1 MSSEATTQGLVR
13 FEVRDGVST
22 LTLDDPARM
31 NALSPAMLR
40 ECQAA
45 LARVHDDRSVRVFVL
60 AGNGRAFC
68 AGADLSAIGA
78 SRDGGGSS
86 ASGAGAS
93 DTRAAD
99 IGTVIHDEG
108 NRLIAELR
116 ALPVP
121 TLASVSGAVAGGGV
135 ALALACDV
143 VVAARSAYFYSP
155 FVPALG
161 LIPDLGTAWFAQ
173 RAAGRAR
180 SLGASLL
187 GSRIGAEQALQWG
200 LIWACV
206 DDAAL
211 ADETKRIAAQL
222 AGLSP
227 AAVVATRESHDL
239 AQTSS
244 LAEQLAWERRKQP
257 ELIAGGGFAE
267 GVRAFLGKRKP
278 AFPGR

>member
-1 MSSEATTQGLVR
+1 MNGLVTLD
-13 FEVRDGVST
+13 VRDGVAT

-31 NALSPAMLR
+31 NALSPAMLH
-40 ECQAA
+40 ECLAA
-45 LARVHDDRSVRVFVL
+45 LVRVQDDRSVRVFVL
-60 AGNGRAFC
+60 AGNSRAFC

-78 SRDGGGSS
+78 PSESS
-86 ASGAGAS
+86 VSNETIGA
-93 DTRAAD
+93 
-99 IGTVIHDEG
+99 VIHDEG

-121 TLASVSGAVAGGGV
+121 TLASVGGAAAGGGV

-161 LIPDLGTAWFAQ
+161 LIPDLGTAWLAQ
-173 RAAGRAR
+173 RAVGRSR

-187 GSRIGAEQALQWG
+187 GNRIGAEQALQWG
-200 LIWACV
+200 LIWSCV

-211 ADETKRIAAQL
+211 ADETRRIAAKL
-222 AGLSP
+222 AELSP
-227 AAVVATRESHDL
+227 AAVIATREAHDL
-239 AQTSS
+239 AQTST
-244 LAEQLAWERRKQP
+244 LAEQLAWERRRQP

-267 GVRAFLGKRKP
+267 GVRASLAKRKP
-278 AFPGR
+278 TFAGR